1 MSKIP
6 FWAHAKGALKGRTLN
21 WLANETGIPI
31 NTIHGWITKG
41 VIPPSD
47 RGVIIASALNVTVE
61 YLVTGRNPE
70 PDECVIKM
78 KNSPAT
84 RRIVKALLKLPEK
97 DVEKVWLGLV
107 GILSALG
114 YGREEEKGDADSMVG

>member
-1 MSKIP
+1 MSAYWDNVLFIMGRKKISQVD
-6 FWAHAKGALKGRTLN
+6 
-21 WLANETGIPI
+21 LASAI
-31 NTIHGWITKG
+31 NKTKG
-41 VIPPSD
+41 TVNTWIKRDTLPPAD
-47 RGVIIASALNVTVE
+47 YAHKIASFLNVTVE

-114 YGREEEKGDADSMVG
+114 YGKEEEKGDADSMVG